1 MRRAYEEP
9 TVPSS
14 SPLKLRRQHLEDARA
29 RGEQFVPEWQGAV
42 KVALEVAKP
51 SQKREWRDALEH
63 TRSTW
68 QRCYERQPATAAEAA
83 LVNARV
89 LIDREPLPDVWC
101 EQCGGP
107 LGDDAVGHKYCRR
120 DCSHPASAEASIA
133 PFGNRRGR
141 CSTRRLPI
149 AA

>member
-68 QRCYERQPATAAEAA
+68 QRCYDRQPATPAELA

-89 LIDREPLPDVWC
+89 LIDREPLPDAWC
-101 EQCGGP
+101 ERCGGP
-107 LGDDAVGHKYCRR
+107 LGADPIGHKFCSR
-120 DCSHPASAEASIA
+120 DCSREASAVASIA
-133 PFGNRRGR
+133 PFGTRRGPMR
-141 CSTRRLPI
+141 QPEVPL